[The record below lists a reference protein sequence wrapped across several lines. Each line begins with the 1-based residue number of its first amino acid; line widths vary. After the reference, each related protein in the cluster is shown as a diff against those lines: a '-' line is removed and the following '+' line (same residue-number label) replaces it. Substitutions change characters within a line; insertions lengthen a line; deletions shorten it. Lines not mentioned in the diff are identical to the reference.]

1 MFGENKKKIN
11 EQNHISRTY
20 EVRDE
25 ISLLD
30 PPIVFTPV
38 NKNKMFH
45 FNYVVFF
52 FKFYNIMYLCLP
64 GKDSYTYNSIAH

>member
-1 MFGENKKKIN
+1 MFSENKKKIN

-52 FKFYNIMYLCLP
+52 FKILQHNVPVFAGQGFVYVQ
-64 GKDSYTYNSIAH
+64 